1 MPGKKVKRW
10 GQYHALRKKGM
21 SKKRAAMIANKR
33 TGRRGKRKR

>member
-21 SKKRAAMIANKR
+21 SKKSAAKIANKR
-33 TGRRGKRKR
+33 HRKR